1 MSNATSART
10 YGQDY
15 VPPQS
20 TPSEHSTPLE
30 LDDIQSGVLRPR
42 PTPYVATYI
51 VFRIDDPKAGRDL
64 MRRVSEVV
72 TSAANPTSPLADTWV
87 SVALTYQGLKALGVP
102 QASLDSFSWEFR
114 QGMAARYTD
123 LGDTGE
129 SHPDKWEQPLGS
141 SDLHVV
147 LVAVSP
153 DSERLEAAL
162 NRARETYRGMS
173 GVTAI
178 WRQDCHALPNEKE
191 PFGFRDG
198 ISHPAIEGSGIP
210 GTNPHE
216 KPLKAGE
223 FVLGYQDEMGGT
235 QKTEPEILGR
245 NGTYVV
251 FRKLHQ
257 RVAAFRTFV
266 KANSKSA
273 GEEELLAAKMMGRW
287 RSGAPLALCPV
298 HDDPALGA
306 DATRNNAFLYE
317 ADDPTGLKTPAG
329 SHIRRTNPRDASI
342 AGVARI
348 HRMIRRGTA
357 YGPLL
362 PEGVLDDDGADR
374 GLMFAFV
381 GAHLGRQFEFVQSQW
396 INDGVFIGAGDDKDP
411 VIGSDSNGV
420 NFTLPRK
427 PLRKRF
433 QGIPQFVVT
442 RGGEY
447 CFMPGLRALRWL
459 SELET

>member
-1 MSNATSART
+1 MA
-10 YGQDY
+10 
-15 VPPQS
+15 
-20 TPSEHSTPLE
+20 SERLE
-30 LDDIQSGVLRPR
+30 LEDIQSGVLRPR

-51 VFRIDDPKAGRDL
+51 AFRIDDRKAGRDL
-64 MRRVSEVV
+64 MARVSRVV

-102 QASLDSFSWEFR
+102 QPSLDSFAWEFR
-114 QGMAARYTD
+114 QGMAARAGE

-129 SHPDKWEQPLGS
+129 SAPANWEQPLGS

-153 DSERLEAAL
+153 DEQRLEGAL
-162 NRARETYRGMS
+162 ERAREAYRKMS
-173 GVTAI
+173 GIEAI
-178 WRQDCHALPNEKE
+178 WRQNCYALPTETE

-210 GTNPHE
+210 GTNPQE
-216 KPLKAGE
+216 RPLRAGE
-223 FVLGYQDEMGGT
+223 FVLGYRDELGGV
-235 QKTEPEILGR
+235 QRTEPEILGR

-257 RVAAFRTFV
+257 RVAAFRQYL
-266 KANSKSA
+266 KANSSKVE
-273 GEEELLAAKMMGRW
+273 EEELLAAKMMGRW
-287 RSGAPLALCPV
+287 RSGAPLALCPF
-298 HDDPALGA
+298 HDNTELGA
-306 DATRNNAFLYE
+306 DPRRNNDFLFE
-317 ADDPTGLKTPAG
+317 ADDPAGFKTPGG
-329 SHIRRTNPRDASI
+329 SHIRRCNPRDAAI

-357 YGPLL
+357 YGPPL
-362 PEGVLDDDGADR
+362 PEGIMVDDGADR

-396 INDGVFIGAGDDKDP
+396 INDGVFFGAGADRDP
-411 VIGSDSNGV
+411 IVGSHEVS
-420 NFTLPRK
+420 FTVPRK
-427 PLRKRF
+427 PVRKRL
-433 QGIPQFVVT
+433 QGIPKFVVT

-459 SELET
+459 AELET